1 MEQIMCEK
9 YISILKEELI
19 PAMGCTEPIALAYA
33 AAKGRELLGC
43 LPDKVLVKAS
53 GSIIK
58 NTKSVIVPNTNQMKG
73 IPVAVAAGIVGGKAE
88 LKLQVISEVTDEQV
102 AGIQKFLEQVPIDVE
117 PLDNGHVFDILIEQ
131 YAGEEKSVIR
141 IADYHT
147 NIIFIGKNNEIL
159 LDKTEGKQETR
170 ESERQD
176 LSKEISLS
184 MEDIWEFANEVNLDE
199 VRETIQKQIDCNW
212 AIAMEGMNR
221 KYGANIGK
229 VLSDVYGDGV
239 QNLACAMA
247 AAGSDAR
254 MNGCEMPV
262 VVNSGSGNQ
271 GMTVAVPILVY
282 AKHLKSEEET
292 VFRALVLA
300 NMIAIYEKTG
310 IGRLSAYCG
319 AVSAGAAAAAGIAY
333 LNGDDYDTV
342 IHTVVNALAASSG
355 IVCDGAKASCAAK
368 IAISVYSGLLGYEM
382 YKRDQQ
388 FYAGDGIVAPG
399 IEATLKNVGELAS
412 RGMYETN
419 SEIIRM
425 MTQC

>member
-58 NTKSVIVPNTNQMKG
+58 NTNSVIVPNTNQMKG

-212 AIAMEGMNR
+212 AIAMEGINQ

-419 SEIIRM
+419 SEVIRM

>member
-176 LSKEISLS
+176 LSEEISLS

-368 IAISVYSGLLGYEM
+368 IAISVYSELLGYEM

>member
-212 AIAMEGMNR
+212 AIAMEGMNQ

-239 QNLACAMA
+239 KNLACAMA

>member
-102 AGIQKFLEQVPIDVE
+102 AGIQKFLGQVPIDVE

-176 LSKEISLS
+176 LSEEISLS

>member
-88 LKLQVISEVTDEQV
+88 LKLQVISEVTAEQV

-212 AIAMEGMNR
+212 AIAMEGMNQ

>member
-1 MEQIMCEK
+1 
-9 YISILKEELI
+9 
-19 PAMGCTEPIALAYA
+19 
-33 AAKGRELLGC
+33 
-43 LPDKVLVKAS
+43 
-53 GSIIK
+53 
-58 NTKSVIVPNTNQMKG
+58 
-73 IPVAVAAGIVGGKAE
+73 
-88 LKLQVISEVTDEQV
+88 
-102 AGIQKFLEQVPIDVE
+102 
-117 PLDNGHVFDILIEQ
+117 
-131 YAGEEKSVIR
+131 
-141 IADYHT
+141 
-147 NIIFIGKNNEIL
+147 
-159 LDKTEGKQETR
+159 
-170 ESERQD
+170 
-176 LSKEISLS
+176 
-184 MEDIWEFANEVNLDE
+184 
-199 VRETIQKQIDCNW
+199 
-212 AIAMEGMNR
+212 
-221 KYGANIGK
+221 
-229 VLSDVYGDGV
+229 
-239 QNLACAMA
+239 
-247 AAGSDAR
+247 

-310 IGRLSAYCG
+310 IGRLSAHCG

>member
-212 AIAMEGMNR
+212 AIAMEGMNQ

-355 IVCDGAKASCAAK
+355 IVCDGAKAFCAAK

>member
-212 AIAMEGMNR
+212 AIAMEGMNQ

-399 IEATLKNVGELAS
+399 IEATLKNVGELAG

>member
-159 LDKTEGKQETR
+159 LDKTEGKQETW

-212 AIAMEGMNR
+212 AIAMEGMNQ

>member
-117 PLDNGHVFDILIEQ
+117 PLDNGNVFDILIEQ

-212 AIAMEGMNR
+212 AIAMEGMNQ

>member
-184 MEDIWEFANEVNLDE
+184 MEDIWDFANEVNLDE

-212 AIAMEGMNR
+212 AIAMEGMNQ

>member
-212 AIAMEGMNR
+212 AIAMEGMNQ

-342 IHTVVNALAASSG
+342 IHTVVNALAASSE

>member
-33 AAKGRELLGC
+33 AAKGREILGC

-212 AIAMEGMNR
+212 AIAMEGMNQ